1 MRFVI
6 AVNGSRGDAQP
17 AVALAAELVGR
28 GHMAT
33 LALPPDLVDFGSG
46 AGVPTESYGSSTRA
60 LLDSEMVREDM
71 RSKNPRTRLRA
82 VSAMSVRDGRAM
94 QQRLLELADGADAII
109 ASSAGQ
115 ERAHNVS
122 AVLGIPHIPLHYC
135 PIRRNS
141 SVSLLAHL
149 GIDAPAFV
157 NDLSWRVAER
167 ALWLATRSAE
177 TTLRADLGL
186 SPLNHPYSELIGR
199 TGVPEI
205 QAYDPALFDG
215 LATQWGRRRP
225 LVGFF
230 TLAAAQRAGV
240 GDAGL
245 DGASGAG
252 TLADWLDAGDAPVYV
267 GFGSMLPADPDGL
280 ADAFR
285 TAARRLGIRLLVSGG
300 WSGFMS
306 TESGAATSESEASGL
321 TDAIRVVGHVDHDT
335 VLPRCRAAVHH
346 GGAGSVAAGLRAGL
360 PTLITWVGADQPIWG
375 RAVSKAAVGATLP
388 MARVTAESLIGALDT
403 ILDTEVRGRSA
414 ELRSRL
420 IAPDE
425 AVHTAADIV
434 EDTVRVTTVRGA
446 G

>member
-6 AVNGSRGDAQP
+6 AVNGSRGDVQP
-17 AVALAAELVGR
+17 AVAMAAELLGR
-28 GHMAT
+28 GHEVT
-33 LALPPDLVDFGSG
+33 LATPPDLVEFGSG
-46 AGVPTESYGSSTRA
+46 AGIPTEVYGASTRD
-60 LLDSEMVREDM
+60 LLGSDLVREDM

-94 QQRLLELADGADAII
+94 QQRLLDLVDGADALI

-149 GIDAPAFV
+149 GVDAPAAV

-177 TTLRADLGL
+177 NTLRSDLGL
-186 SPLNHPYSELIGR
+186 SPLARPYAELISR

-205 QAYDPALFDG
+205 QAYDPALFGG
-215 LATQWGRRRP
+215 LTTQWGRRRP

-230 TLAAAQRAGV
+230 TLAAPQRAGV

-245 DGASGAG
+245 DDEPGPGS
-252 TLADWLDAGDAPVYV
+252 LADWLDAGDAPVYV
-267 GFGSMLPADPDGL
+267 GFGSMLPADPDAL

-306 TESGAATSESEASGL
+306 SESDSDAS
-321 TDAIRVVGHVDHDT
+321 TSADAVRVVGHVDHDT

-360 PTLITWVGADQPIWG
+360 PTLVTWVGADQPIWG
-375 RAVSKAAVGATLP
+375 RALSTARVGATLP
-388 MARVTAESLIGALDT
+388 MARVTAESLTAALDR
-403 ILDTEVRGRSA
+403 ILDADTHRRSA
-414 ELRSRL
+414 DLRRRL
-420 IAPDE
+420 IPPAE
-425 AVHTAADIV
+425 AVRSAADIV
-434 EDTVRVTTVRGA
+434 EETVATQATRRRA

>member
-1 MRFVI
+1 MI

-17 AVALAAELVGR
+17 AVALAAELLGR
-28 GHMAT
+28 GHGVT
-33 LALPPDLVDFGSG
+33 LATPPDLAGFGSG
-46 AGVPTESYGSSTRA
+46 AGVPTEVYGESTRS
-60 LLDSEMVREDM
+60 LLDSGLVREDM

-82 VSAMSVRDGRAM
+82 VSAMSVRGGRTM
-94 QQRLLELADGADAII
+94 QQRLLELADGADAIV

-141 SVSLLAHL
+141 SVSLLAHV
-149 GIDAPAFV
+149 GVDAPAVV

-177 TTLRADLGL
+177 NTLRTDLGL
-186 SPLNHPYSELIGR
+186 SPLNRPYSELIAR

-205 QAYDPALFDG
+205 QAYDPALFEG
-215 LATQWGRRRP
+215 LAAQWGPRRP

-252 TLADWLDAGDAPVYV
+252 TLGEWLDAGDAPVYV

-285 TAARRLGIRLLVSGG
+285 TAAQRLGIRLLVSGG

-306 TESGAATSESEASGL
+306 SESTSGAMISG
-321 TDAIRVVGHVDHDT
+321 DAVHVVGHVDHDT

-360 PTLITWVGADQPIWG
+360 PTLVTWVGADQPIWG
-375 RAVSKAAVGATLP
+375 RAVSKARVGATLP
-388 MARVTAESLIGALDT
+388 MARVTAKSLIPALEQ
-403 ILDTEVRGRSA
+403 ILDADTRQRSA
-414 ELRSRL
+414 DLRRRL
-420 IAPDE
+420 VPPGE
-425 AVHTAADIV
+425 AVRSAADIA
-434 EDTVRVTTVRGA
+434 ERAAGA
-446 G
+446 GATGRRAD

>member
-1 MRFVI
+1 MI

-17 AVALAAELVGR
+17 AVALAAELLGR
-28 GHMAT
+28 GHQVT
-33 LALPPDLVDFGSG
+33 LAVPPDLVEFGSG
-46 AGVPTESYGSSTRA
+46 AGIPTTTYGESTRA
-60 LLDSEMVREDM
+60 LLDSGLVRADM

-82 VSAMSVRDGRAM
+82 VSAMSVRGGRMM

-109 ASSAGQ
+109 ATSAGQ

-122 AVLGIPHIPLHYC
+122 TVLGIPHIPLHYC

-141 SVSLLAHL
+141 AVSLLAHL
-149 GIDAPAFV
+149 GFDAPAV
-157 NDLSWRVAER
+157 INDLSWRAAER

-177 TTLRADLGL
+177 NTLRADLGL
-186 SPLNHPYSELIGR
+186 SPLTVPYAHLVAR

-205 QAYDPALFDG
+205 QAYDAALFDG
-215 LATQWGRRRP
+215 LAHQWGRRRP

-245 DGASGAG
+245 DGASGGG
-252 TLADWLDAGDAPVYV
+252 TLTDWLDAGDAPVYV
-267 GFGSMLPADPDGL
+267 GFGSMLPADPTAL

-285 TAARRLGIRLLVSGG
+285 TAADRLGVRLLVAGG

-306 TESGAATSESEASGL
+306 DATTSDESV
-321 TDAIRVVGHVDHDT
+321 RVVGHVDHDT

-360 PTLITWVGADQPIWG
+360 PTLVTWVGADQPIWG
-375 RAVSKAAVGATLP
+375 RVLTNARVGAALP
-388 MARVTAESLIGALDT
+388 MARVTAESLVPALT
-403 ILDTEVRGRSA
+403 RILDADMGLRSA
-414 ELRSRL
+414 DLRRRL
-420 IAPDE
+420 TPPGV
-425 AVHTAADIV
+425 AVGSAADIV
-434 EDTVRVTTVRGA
+434 EETVADPMMRGRA

>member
-17 AVALAAELVGR
+17 AVALAAELLGR
-28 GHMAT
+28 GHGVT
-33 LALPPDLVDFGSG
+33 LAAPPDLVGFGSG
-46 AGVPTESYGSSTRA
+46 AGVPTEVYGESTRA
-60 LLDSEMVREDM
+60 LLDSGLVREDM

-82 VSAMSVRDGRAM
+82 VSAMSVRGGRTM

-141 SVSLLAHL
+141 LVSLLAHL
-149 GIDAPAFV
+149 GVDAPAMV

-177 TTLRADLGL
+177 NTLRTDLGL
-186 SPLNHPYSELIGR
+186 SPLNRPYSELIAR

-205 QAYDPALFDG
+205 QAYDPALFEG
-215 LATQWGRRRP
+215 LAAHWGPRRP

-252 TLADWLDAGDAPVYV
+252 TLGEWLDAGDAPVYV

-285 TAARRLGIRLLVSGG
+285 TAAQRLGIRLLVSGG

-306 TESGAATSESEASGL
+306 SESTSGAMISG
-321 TDAIRVVGHVDHDT
+321 DAVHVVGHVDHDT

-360 PTLITWVGADQPIWG
+360 PTLVTWVGADQPIWG
-375 RAVSKAAVGATLP
+375 RAVSKARVGATLP
-388 MARVTAESLIGALDT
+388 MSRVTAKSLIPALEQ
-403 ILDTEVRGRSA
+403 ILDADTRRRSA
-414 ELRSRL
+414 DLRRRL
-420 IAPDE
+420 VPPGE
-425 AVHTAADIV
+425 AVRSAADIA
-434 EDTVRVTTVRGA
+434 ERAAGA
-446 G
+446 GATGRRAD

>member
-6 AVNGSRGDAQP
+6 AVNGSRGDVQP
-17 AVALAAELVGR
+17 AVALAAELLGR
-28 GHMAT
+28 GHGVT
-33 LALPPDLVDFGSG
+33 LAAPPDLVGFGSG
-46 AGVPTESYGSSTRA
+46 AGIPTEAYGASTRD
-60 LLDSEMVREDM
+60 LLASDLVREDM

-82 VSAMSVRDGRAM
+82 VSAMSVRGGRVM
-94 QQRLLELADGADAII
+94 QQRLLELADGADALV

-135 PIRRNS
+135 PIRRNG

-149 GIDAPAFV
+149 GIDAPAAI

-177 TTLRADLGL
+177 NTLRSDLGL
-186 SPLNHPYSELIGR
+186 SPLTRPYAELISR

-205 QAYDPALFDG
+205 QAYDPALFES
-215 LATQWGRRRP
+215 LTTQWGRRRP

-230 TLAAAQRAGV
+230 TLAAPQRAGV

-245 DGASGAG
+245 DDESGPG
-252 TLADWLDAGDAPVYV
+252 SLADWLDAGDAPVYV

-306 TESGAATSESEASGL
+306 SESVSDASTSG
-321 TDAIRVVGHVDHDT
+321 DAVRVVGHVDHDA

-360 PTLITWVGADQPIWG
+360 PTLVTWVGADQPIWG
-375 RAVSKAAVGATLP
+375 RALSSARVGATLP
-388 MARVTAESLIGALDT
+388 MARVTAESLTRTLDR
-403 ILDTEVRGRSA
+403 ILDADTRGRSDH
-414 ELRSRL
+414 LRDRL
-420 IAPDE
+420 IPPAE
-425 AVHTAADIV
+425 AIRSAADIV
-434 EDTVRVTTVRGA
+434 EQTVSTPATRRRA